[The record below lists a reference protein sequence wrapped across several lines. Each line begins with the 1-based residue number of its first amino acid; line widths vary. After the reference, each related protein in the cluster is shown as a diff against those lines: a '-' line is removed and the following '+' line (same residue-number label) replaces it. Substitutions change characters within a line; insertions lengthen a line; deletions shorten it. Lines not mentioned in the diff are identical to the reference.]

1 MTMKGYVY
9 GMIAWHCFFQ
19 GEGWKAFTACM
30 IAFTTKL
37 DHVIQQQVHICKHSD
52 VNMNPRFRTFSL
64 QQSTMVALKN
74 LFNPLDKL
82 GWHGL
87 LFIATSHVSIPMWR
101 ILKVFLDLSARS
113 EVYLF
118 HRQERCAVVA
128 ESLRAA
134 SAAVEVGVWM
144 RFGLTFGLNCGRLVT
159 V

>member
-1 MTMKGYVY
+1 MTL
-9 GMIAWHCFFQ
+9 FFS

-52 VNMNPRFRTFSL
+52 VNMNPRFRTSSL

-74 LFNPLDKL
+74 LENPLDKL

-101 ILKVFLDLSARS
+101 ILKVFLDIPRPFGQVWSLPVSSSRALRS
-113 EVYLF
+113 GGGKFACSFCGCWGWSLD
-118 HRQERCAVVA
+118 AVWPHFWI
-128 ESLRAA
+128 EL
-134 SAAVEVGVWM
+134 W
-144 RFGLTFGLNCGRLVT
+144 
-159 V
+159 